1 MIMEKKMKILEN
13 YEKLYEELKIKYE
26 NKEKENEQL
35 KTLLK
40 LRDKEIIS
48 LKKKIKSANNSI
60 DGIYNNN
67 NIHEISQ
74 KYLEDLIK
82 MEIENI
88 QKEQLLYR
96 NKILTLENY
105 ELQYLAPKLTTGSNH
120 SYQFSSSKLTEK
132 NNNIDKIYLS
142 MKYDIRSK
150 NKKHNNKIVDYKK
163 EGVNNITNIENES
176 LNESLDY
183 KYNNTFSKFSGGEE
197 NLILNGSF
205 SKTLTK
211 SKRKFDE

>member
-1 MIMEKKMKILEN
+1 MINEQKMKYLDN
-13 YEKLYEELKIKYE
+13 YEKLYEEMKIKYE
-26 NKEKENEQL
+26 NKLKENEQL

-48 LKKKIKSANNSI
+48 LKTKIKSAYNGG

-67 NIHEISQ
+67 NDHEVSK
-74 KYLEDLIK
+74 KYIEDLIK
-82 MEIENI
+82 IEIENI
-88 QKEQLLYR
+88 QKEKLLYR

-120 SYQFSSSKLTEK
+120 NYQFSSGKSMNKNL
-132 NNNIDKIYLS
+132 NNNIDKIYFS
-142 MKYDIRSK
+142 MKHDIRSK
-150 NKKHNNKIVDYKK
+150 NKMYNSIKMNSKNN
-163 EGVNNITNIENES
+163 NTENDS

-183 KYNNTFSKFSGGEE
+183 KYNSYSNLNGGDS
-197 NLILNGSF
+197 NVILNGSF

-211 SKRKFDE
+211 SKRKFDV

>member
-1 MIMEKKMKILEN
+1 MIKPKKMNFLEN
-13 YEKLYEELKIKYE
+13 YEKLYEDLKIKYE

-67 NIHEISQ
+67 NIDEISH
-74 KYLEDLIK
+74 KYIEQLIK
-82 MEIENI
+82 TEIENI
-88 QKEQLLYR
+88 KKELFLYR

-120 SYQFSSSKLTEK
+120 CYQFSSSKLSNQNFNK
-132 NNNIDKIYLS
+132 NNNDKVYLG
-142 MKYDIRSK
+142 MKYDIKTK
-150 NKKHNNKIVDYKK
+150 NKIYNNDMKINNKKS
-163 EGVNNITNIENES
+163 NIENDS
-176 LNESLDY
+176 LNESFDY
-183 KYNNTFSKFSGGEE
+183 KYNTFSNFHDCGD
-197 NLILNGSF
+197 NLIINGSF

>member
-1 MIMEKKMKILEN
+1 MIKEKKMNILEN
-13 YEKLYEELKIKYE
+13 YEKLYEDLKIKYE

-74 KYLEDLIK
+74 KYIEELIK
-82 MEIENI
+82 IEIENI

-120 SYQFSSSKLTEK
+120 SYQFSSSKLVNK
-132 NNNIDKIYLS
+132 NFNNNNNNIDKVYLS
-142 MKYDIRSK
+142 MKYDIKSK
-150 NKKHNNKIVDYKK
+150 NKMYNNRLNK
-163 EGVNNITNIENES
+163 NNSNIENDS

-183 KYNNTFSKFSGGEE
+183 KYNTFSSNFREGD
-197 NLILNGSF
+197 NLIFNGSF

-211 SKRKFDE
+211 SKRK

>member
-1 MIMEKKMKILEN
+1 MIKEKMKILEN

-60 DGIYNNN
+60 DGLYNNN

-82 MEIENI
+82 IEMENI
-88 QKEQLLYR
+88 KKEQLLYR

-120 SYQFSSSKLTEK
+120 CYQFSSSKVSD
-132 NNNIDKIYLS
+132 NNLDKIYLS
-142 MKYDIRSK
+142 KKYDTSKSKLYNNLKINNK
-150 NKKHNNKIVDYKK
+150 NKND
-163 EGVNNITNIENES
+163 IENNS
-176 LNESLDY
+176 LNESLDF
-183 KYNNTFSKFSGGEE
+183 KYNTFSDFSNGV
-197 NLILNGSF
+197 NNFILNGSF
-205 SKTLTK
+205 SKTLAK
-211 SKRKFDE
+211 SKKKFKV